1 MFTRH
6 NSNHRLTFGAAHSSS
21 TPSFDPAD
29 TLGGVADEVIKNK
42 MKVQAT
48 LQSQDAISIDELRQC
63 DNLNPYKDWFVQV
76 LEDMQALQSS
86 IGVDFMDE
94 IEQLAMNKERI
105 ADMLNQNQELELQLA
120 VVQDELEETGGGRK
134 ATSNNTSFEHKKGQP
149 RMSMMKE
156 SQSIKHLFGNKEQH
170 PLLDSSDMGENSA
183 LLALQAR
190 EEHDNQ

>member
-1 MFTRH
+1 MFTRR

-21 TPSFDPAD
+21 TPSFDPSD

-42 MKVQAT
+42 MKVQTT

-76 LEDMQALQSS
+76 LEDTQALQSS

-105 ADMLNQNQELELQLA
+105 ADMLNQNQELEL
-120 VVQDELEETGGGRK
+120 
-134 ATSNNTSFEHKKGQP
+134 
-149 RMSMMKE
+149 
-156 SQSIKHLFGNKEQH
+156 
-170 PLLDSSDMGENSA
+170 
-183 LLALQAR
+183 
-190 EEHDNQ
+190 